1 MTCEHVTG
9 AFFLF
14 ADHKLSRSHHTEP
27 DIYGAFCKSGKAGE
41 LDKVKSAEQRGEG
54 EGEGGSDKT
63 SSASFKI
70 LKLYGNVSTNSASC

>member
-1 MTCEHVTG
+1 MG
-9 AFFLF
+9 LSASL
-14 ADHKLSRSHHTEP
+14 AKL
-27 DIYGAFCKSGKAGE
+27 G